1 MFVYIASRMAKLTSI
16 DIPDL
21 DDKKSKTT
29 IPTIVV
35 PGDIVARYNE
45 ARDQMDKAEEVINEL
60 KPSLVEAGLQ
70 AVFEH
75 NTAHAGNPKEII
87 SSVNLQAE
95 PDADDASAPVEVCM
109 FSWTKKDLKN
119 NAKQVE
125 AEFNRLR
132 TVDGKKANVNEF
144 AGFEVVAKFDTS
156 VFMVDGKF
164 SNERYQ
170 AFMKAIA
177 QVAAKFEV
185 DSPLSCGKVLV
196 PKPDFHEKRWGVFDV
211 ESNIAIQAVLPTQCN
226 LKPVRPEANGE

>member
-1 MFVYIASRMAKLTSI
+1 MAKLTSI
-16 DIPDL
+16 DLPDL
-21 DDKKSKTT
+21 DDKKSKTN
-29 IPTIVV
+29 IPSVVV

-60 KPSLVEAGLQ
+60 KPDLIEAGLQ

-95 PDADDASAPVEVCM
+95 ADPDDATAPVEVCM

-119 NAKQVE
+119 NYKQVD
-125 AEFNRLR
+125 AEFKRLR
-132 TVDGKKANVNEF
+132 TTDGKKADINQF
-144 AGFEVVAKFDTS
+144 AGFEVVAKFDTA

-170 AFMKAIA
+170 AFMTALA
-177 QVAAKFEV
+177 DVAAKFEV
-185 DSPLSCGKVLV
+185 DNPLSCGKVLV
-196 PKPDFHEKRWGVFDV
+196 PKPDFHEKRWSIFDV

-226 LKPVRPEANGE
+226 LKPVRPNGE